1 MKILI
6 PDYVNNIIERLI
18 KNGFKS
24 YLVGGSVR
32 DSLLN
37 KQPSDYD
44 ITSSATPKE
53 IIELFSEFKTV
64 EVGKEFGTIIV
75 IQDEGEVEITTFRRD
90 NIYEDGRRP
99 SSVVFT
105 EDLIQDL
112 ERRDFTINS
121 MAYNEMEGLIDPF
134 NGLKDLKKNL
144 IRTVG
149 NPIERFSEDYLR
161 ILRAVR
167 FACQLDFLIDI
178 ETSKAC
184 SELSAN
190 LARIST
196 DRIREELFKIL
207 LSDKPSRGFL
217 LMREMGLLKQVIPEL
232 MPAIGFD
239 QRNPHHDRSVFQHT
253 LRVLDNTP
261 KVLNVRLAALLHDIG
276 KPYTF
281 SIDNRGV
288 GHFYGHD
295 KASVE
300 IGREILL
307 RLNCSSKLI
316 ETTLNLIKEHMI
328 HHPDLK
334 RKGLKRQI
342 QRIGEDQIENLI
354 DLQIADRLSK
364 RGTKDTSY
372 LEAKRREVRSILQ
385 AKEPFSRKHLLIN
398 GEDLIELGYKQGKI
412 IGEILD
418 CLLNCVI
425 DDPSLNTKKELKE
438 IVKKNYPLIWD
449 KSKKKE
455 EKQWANYLGPM
466 A

>member
-6 PDYVNNIIERLI
+6 PDYVNIIIDKL
-18 KNGFKS
+18 KNNGFKS
-24 YLVGGSVR
+24 YLVGGCVR
-32 DSLLN
+32 DTLLDR
-37 KQPSDYD
+37 QPNDYD

-53 IIELFSEFKTV
+53 IIKLFSEFKIV

-75 IQDEGEVEITTFRRD
+75 IQNEGSVEVTTFRRD
-90 NIYEDGRRP
+90 NLYKDGRRP

-112 ERRDFTINS
+112 RRRDFTINS
-121 MAYNEMEGLIDPF
+121 MAYNEREGLIDPF

-149 NPIERFSEDYLR
+149 NPIERLNEDYLR

-184 SELSAN
+184 SQLSSN
-190 LARIST
+190 LAKVST
-196 DRIREELFKIL
+196 ERIRDELFKIL
-207 LSDKPSRGFL
+207 LSNKPSRGFL

-253 LRVLDNTP
+253 LKVMDNTP

-281 SIDNRGV
+281 SVDNKGI

-307 RLNCSSKLI
+307 RLNCSTELI

-328 HHPDLK
+328 HYPDLK
-334 RKGLKRQI
+334 KKGLKRQL
-342 QRIGEDQIENLI
+342 QRIGENQIENLI

-364 RGTKDTSY
+364 KGTKDISN
-372 LEAKRREVRSILQ
+372 LEAKRRAVRSILE
-385 AKEPFSRKHLLIN
+385 AKEPFSRKHLAIN
-398 GEDLIELGYKQGKI
+398 GEDLIALGFKEGKI
-412 IGEILD
+412 IGEILNF
-418 CLLNCVI
+418 LLNCVI
-425 DDPSLNTKKELKE
+425 EDSSLNTKKKLIK
-438 IVKKNYPLIWD
+438 IVEKNYTLI
-449 KSKKKE
+449 
-455 EKQWANYLGPM
+455 
-466 A
+466 